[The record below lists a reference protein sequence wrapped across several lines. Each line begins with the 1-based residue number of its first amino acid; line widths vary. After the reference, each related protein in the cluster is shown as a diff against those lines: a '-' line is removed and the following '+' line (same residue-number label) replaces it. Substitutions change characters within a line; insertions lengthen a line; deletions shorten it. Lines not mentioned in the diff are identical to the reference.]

1 MRQNLVDIA
10 FAADALADIEHALDT
25 LDQRFAVLVGLT
37 PRQRRHLTKM
47 GRNSEAFC
55 RQALQTAHQHPE
67 PMPRGFDDEAC
78 QRDLLA
84 LGTAALMAGTA
95 DPAVRTHG
103 RHRNRPR
110 QRPDDRRPE
119 GLRPPQGRRPARRP
133 RYDEARTRRPLCPLT
148 APRTR
153 REGSGPAVKG
163 AEPPAG
169 ER

>member
-47 GRNSEAFC
+47 GGNSEAFC

-67 PMPRGFDDEAC
+67 PRGFDDEAC

-84 LGTAALMAGTA
+84 LEQLRSWRAQLTRLYERMADTETALGSDLMTAALEAYAFLKVAG
-95 DPAVRTHG
+95 
-103 RHRNRPR
+103 
-110 QRPDDRRPE
+110 QRE
-119 GLRPPQGRRPARRP
+119 GLDTTKRELAARFARSPRRGLVAK
-133 RYDEARTRRPLCPLT
+133 RT
-148 APRTR
+148 
-153 REGSGPAVKG
+153 ES
-163 AEPPAG
+163 PAG